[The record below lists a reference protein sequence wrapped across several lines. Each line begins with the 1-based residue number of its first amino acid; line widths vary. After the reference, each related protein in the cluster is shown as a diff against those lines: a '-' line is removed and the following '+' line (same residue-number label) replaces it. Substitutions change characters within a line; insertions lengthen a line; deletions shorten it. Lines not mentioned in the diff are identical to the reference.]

1 MLIDSHC
8 HLNYFEKQEIPALVA
23 EAEENGVGI
32 IQNVCTKLSE
42 FDAIHATAMQY
53 PNVYASVGMHPNEV
67 SAEPDFTVE
76 DIIACTKREKVIG
89 IGETGLDYYR
99 ETTNKHL
106 QKDAFEKHIEAARQ
120 SGLPLIIHTRDA
132 DRDMCEMLRME
143 MAKGE
148 FSAVIHCFTGGEEL
162 AKTAIKLGFYIS
174 VSGIITFKNATEL
187 RDVIKQVPMKRLLIE
202 TDSPFLAPVPHRS
215 KKNHPA
221 YVSYVAEKL
230 SEIMEISPEKCA
242 SITTENFKTLFKV
255 A

>member
-8 HLNYFEKQEIPALVA
+8 HLNYFEEEEIPALVK
-23 EAEENGVGI
+23 EARDAGVTMM
-32 IQNVCTKLSE
+32 QNVCTKLSE

-67 SAEPDFTVE
+67 ATQPDFTVE
-76 DIIACTKREKVIG
+76 DIIAYTKREKVIG

-99 ETTNKHL
+99 DSTDKGQ
-106 QKDAFEKHIEAARQ
+106 QKDAFEKHIEASRQ

-132 DRDMCEMLRME
+132 DDDMCEVLKSE
-143 MAKGE
+143 MKRGK
-148 FSAVIHCFTGGEEL
+148 FTGVIHCFTGGEEL
-162 AKTAIKLGFYIS
+162 AKTAVELGFYIS
-174 VSGIITFKNATEL
+174 ISGIITFKNANEL
-187 RDVIKQVPMKRLLIE
+187 RDVVKQIPMERLLIE
-202 TDSPFLAPVPHRS
+202 TDAPFLAPVPHRS

-221 YVSYVAEKL
+221 YVKYVAEKL